1 MSTSD
6 HHHLYHSFMYFSGD
20 TTPLAEDSVKKTL
33 QSLEVLIKSEDV
45 DEAGEKPI
53 RWGWGGGGQPLGW
66 DSFPGCELTDGFYGN
81 MTFFLGGNISKF
93 TLNIVQ
99 MGGKTHQLKDI

>member
-1 MSTSD
+1 
-6 HHHLYHSFMYFSGD
+6 MYFSGD

-53 RWGWGGGGQPLGW
+53 RWGWGGGGQPLG
-66 DSFPGCELTDGFYGN
+66 
-81 MTFFLGGNISKF
+81 
-93 TLNIVQ
+93 
-99 MGGKTHQLKDI
+99 